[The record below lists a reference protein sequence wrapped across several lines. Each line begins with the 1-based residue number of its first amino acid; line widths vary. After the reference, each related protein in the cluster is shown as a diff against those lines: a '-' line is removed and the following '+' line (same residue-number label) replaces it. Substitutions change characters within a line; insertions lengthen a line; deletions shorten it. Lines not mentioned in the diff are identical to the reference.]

1 MYTPNIMPDLTFR
14 LSAHDLGYL
23 NIVADLWGIDIQ
35 MPDVRSA
42 VSNLVPP
49 MMDTLRFLEIVDA
62 LPVEART
69 ALDAII
75 ENDGVMTWQRFTR
88 QFGDLREMGPGKR
101 DREKPHHDPI
111 SPTEWLWYRAL
122 IGRDFMHWKG
132 ELQDCAYIPDELLNL
147 MPPVRSDKPE
157 PLGRPASPGEST
169 HINLAADRVLDHT
182 CTTLAALRMKDPKRS
197 PALLNWQPP
206 YDVVYALLAGMK
218 LISSS
223 EQPVAEDARPF
234 LEMGRGEALA
244 WLVRGWLGSEL
255 FNELRLV
262 PSLVCEGAWRNDPRM
277 TREKILAFLSEVP
290 EGVWWHIDSFVSA
303 IQAREPDFQRP
314 AGDFDSWLVRDE
326 LTGESL
332 SGFSHWD
339 AVDGA
344 LIRFMLTGPM
354 HWLGLIDLSFR
365 RNGGQPTGF
374 KLSDGAEQLLM
385 GKPLQDLPDEDEP
398 IEVFSDG
405 KLIAKRLTPRI
416 ARYQLSRFG
425 VWTKETQQTYSY
437 QLTPSSL
444 AAASEQGLKIS
455 HLESLLNKYGEAIPP
470 NLVQALHQWDQK
482 GGEVHI
488 QPAVILRVDNA
499 KILQALRN
507 SPTARF
513 LGDGLGPTS
522 VIIKAGAVDKVR
534 AALLRLGY
542 LSEVALDVEDHETG
556 IEEL

>member
-1 MYTPNIMPDLTFR
+1 
-14 LSAHDLGYL
+14 
-23 NIVADLWGIDIQ
+23 
-35 MPDVRSA
+35 
-42 VSNLVPP
+42 
-49 MMDTLRFLEIVDA
+49 
-62 LPVEART
+62 
-69 ALDAII
+69 
-75 ENDGVMTWQRFTR
+75 
-88 QFGDLREMGPGKR
+88 
-101 DREKPHHDPI
+101 
-111 SPTEWLWYRAL
+111 
-122 IGRDFMHWKG
+122 
-132 ELQDCAYIPDELLNL
+132 
-147 MPPVRSDKPE
+147 
-157 PLGRPASPGEST
+157 
-169 HINLAADRVLDHT
+169 
-182 CTTLAALRMKDPKRS
+182 MK
-197 PALLNWQPP
+197 
-206 YDVVYALLAGMK
+206 
-218 LISSS
+218 
-223 EQPVAEDARPF
+223 
-234 LEMGRGEALA
+234 
-244 WLVRGWLGSEL
+244 
-255 FNELRLV
+255 
-262 PSLVCEGAWRNDPRM
+262 
-277 TREKILAFLSEVP
+277 
-290 EGVWWHIDSFVSA
+290 A

-314 AGDFDSWLVRDE
+314 AGDFDSWLVRDA

-332 SGFSHWD
+332 AGISHWD

-365 RNGGQPTGF
+365 SPGEEPAGF

-385 GKPLQDLPDEDEP
+385 GKPLQDLPDEDQP

-425 VWTKETQQTYSY
+425 VWTKETQQAYSY

-455 HLESLLNKYGEAIPP
+455 HLETLLNKYGEAIPP
-470 NLVQALHQWDQK
+470 NLLQALHQWDHK

-507 SPTARF
+507 SPAARF

-522 VIIKAGAVDKVR
+522 VIIKPGAVDKVR